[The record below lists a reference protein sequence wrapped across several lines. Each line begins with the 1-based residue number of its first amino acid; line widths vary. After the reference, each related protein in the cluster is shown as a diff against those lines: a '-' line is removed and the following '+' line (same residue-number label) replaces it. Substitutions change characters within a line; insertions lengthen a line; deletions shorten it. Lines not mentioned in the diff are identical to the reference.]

1 MNRKMK
7 HTILVLIT
15 LISVFGTSCKKWLD
29 LKPQDGLIREEYWQT
44 KEQLDA
50 AVMGCYASLL
60 GGSSTPLAKY
70 LFIWGELR
78 ADMVVPGLD
87 ISSDGDEAL
96 LNSTMRDE
104 LDIIRTQIASTNSF
118 VNWEAVYKTIN
129 YCNTVIKFAPDVLS
143 NDKTL
148 TQGALNA
155 YLAEAHALR
164 GLMYF
169 YLLRSFGEVPLK
181 LEPTYNDSQIA
192 AIAKKSQQE
201 VYQQV
206 IADLTFGAE
215 NGAVTYGNM
224 MEDRGRMTKFTA
236 YTALADAYL
245 WNEEYQKSIDA
256 CNKVIESGKYQLL
269 PTGTLQVDYYNNIYF
284 NGNSV
289 ESIFEFQFDNQK
301 LNPFWTMFASTGKE
315 LRAADWVAEGGLF
328 GTDAL
333 NSENRDVRGN
343 GTSMLESNSNISK
356 FTNFRTLTTS
366 YTHWFVYRF
375 SDVLLMKA
383 EALTWVSPGNV
394 SNGTE
399 AIAIVNRIRT
409 ARHALSFVG
418 DKTIEAPS
426 PDNTNNVAQYI
437 LDERSRE
444 FAFEGK
450 RWYDILRNAK
460 RNNYANEKLLI
471 DIVSANAEPSKQQT
485 IINKYKDHRSHYF
498 PIFAYELQT
507 NKALV
512 QNPFYQ

>member
-1 MNRKMK
+1 MNSKIK
-7 HTILVLIT
+7 YTILVLIT
-15 LISVFGTSCKKWLD
+15 LMSVFGTSCKKWLD
-29 LKPQDGLIREEYWQT
+29 LKPQNGLIREEYWQT

-60 GGSSTPLAKY
+60 GGSSIPLAKY

-78 ADMVVPGLD
+78 GDMVVPGLD

-129 YCNTVIKFAPDVLS
+129 YCNTVIKFAPEVLGR
-143 NDKTL
+143 DKTL

-155 YLAEAHALR
+155 YLAEAHSLR

-201 VYQQV
+201 IYQQV
-206 IADLTFGAE
+206 ITDLTFGAE
-215 NGAVTYGNM
+215 NGVVTYGNM

-236 YTALADAYL
+236 YATLADAYL

-269 PTGTLQVDYYNNIYF
+269 PTGTLQVDYYNNLYF

-315 LRAADWVAEGGLF
+315 LRAADWIAEGGLF

-333 NSENRDVRGN
+333 NSENRDIRGN
-343 GTSMLESNSNISK
+343 GTAMLESNSNISK
-356 FTNFRTLTTS
+356 FTNFRNLTTS
-366 YTHWFVYRF
+366 YSHWFVYRY
-375 SDVLLMKA
+375 SDILLMKA
-383 EALTWVSPGNV
+383 EALTWLSPGNV
-394 SNGTE
+394 ANGTA
-399 AIAIVNRIRT
+399 AIALVDRIRN

-426 PDNTNNVAQYI
+426 PDNTDNVSQYI
-437 LDERSRE
+437 LEERARE

-498 PIFAYELQT
+498 PIYAYELQT
-507 NKALV
+507 NKALI
-512 QNPFYQ
+512 QNSFYQ

>member
-7 HTILVLIT
+7 HTILALIT
-15 LISVFGTSCKKWLD
+15 LISVLGSSCNKWLD
-29 LKPQDGLIREEYWQT
+29 LKPEDGLIRQEYWQT

-60 GGSSTPLAKY
+60 GGSTVPLAKY

-78 ADMVVPGLD
+78 AEMVVPGLD
-87 ISSDGDEAL
+87 LASEGDEAL

-104 LDIIRTQIASTNSF
+104 LDIMRTQIASTNSF

-129 YCNTVIKFAPDVLS
+129 YCNTVIKFAPDVLN

-148 TQGALNA
+148 TQTSLNA
-155 YLAEAHALR
+155 YLAEAHSLR

-192 AIAKKSQQE
+192 AIVKKSQQE
-201 VYQQV
+201 VYNQ
-206 IADLTFGAE
+206 IIIDLTFGAE
-215 NGAVTYGNM
+215 NGQVTYGSM
-224 MEDRGRMTKFTA
+224 AEDRGRMTKFTA
-236 YTALADAYL
+236 YTALADTYL

-269 PTGTLQVDYYNNIYF
+269 PAGTPQLDYYNNVYF
-284 NGNSV
+284 NGNSI

-301 LNPFWTMFASTGKE
+301 LNPFGPMFGLSGRE
-315 LRAADWVAEGGLF
+315 FRAADWIAEGGLF
-328 GTDAL
+328 GTDIA
-333 NSENRDVRGN
+333 NFENRDIRGN
-343 GTSMLESNSNISK
+343 GTSMFESSSSICK
-356 FTNFRTLTTS
+356 FTNFRTMTNT

-383 EALTWVSPGNV
+383 EALTWLSPGDAT
-394 SNGTE
+394 NGAE
-399 AIAIVNRIRT
+399 AIALVDRIRN

-418 DKTIEAPS
+418 DQFIDVPNPS
-426 PDNTNNVAQYI
+426 NTDNVSQYI
-437 LDERSRE
+437 LEERARE

-450 RWYDILRNAK
+450 RWYDVLRNAK
-460 RNNYANEKLLI
+460 RNNYANEKLLL
-471 DIVSANAEPSKQQT
+471 DIVSASAEPSKQQT
-485 IINKYKDHRSHYF
+485 VINKYKDHRSHYF
-498 PIFAYELQT
+498 PIFSYELQT